1 MLRVP
6 SFAAMLR
13 TWVFTVS
20 GDRFSR
26 SEMALRSSPQT
37 MSPSTSRS
45 LSVSWRNSCAS
56 GSVTG
61 LSAAA
66 RTMESRPAGNH
77 VPPSTAARTA
87 VTMCSAGPSLDTK
100 PTAPAW
106 MAPSAVAVS
115 E

>member
-13 TWVFTVS
+13 IWVLTVS

-26 SEMALRSSPQT
+26 SEMALRSRPQT
-37 MSPSTSRS
+37 MSLSTSRS
-45 LSVSWRNSCAS
+45 LSVSWMNGCPR

-66 RTMESRPAGNH
+66 RTVESRSAGNH
-77 VPPSTAARTA
+77 APPSTAARTA

>member
-13 TWVFTVS
+13 IWVLTVS

-45 LSVSWRNSCAS
+45 LSVRWMNSCAS

-61 LSAAA
+61 LSSVAM
-66 RTMESRPAGNH
+66 TLGSRPAGNH

-106 MAPSAVAVS
+106 MAASAVAVS